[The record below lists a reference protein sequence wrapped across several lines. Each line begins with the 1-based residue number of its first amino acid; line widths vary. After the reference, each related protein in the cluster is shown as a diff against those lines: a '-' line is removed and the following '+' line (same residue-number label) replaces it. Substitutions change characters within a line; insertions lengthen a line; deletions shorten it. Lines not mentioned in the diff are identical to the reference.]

1 MAGAPP
7 SSAPTWTIRN
17 RILPLSDPVVMGI
30 LNLTPDSFSDG
41 GELGS
46 VEEALERAQVMVE
59 AGAGILDVGGES
71 TRPGAREV
79 PVEEEI
85 DRILP
90 FLEAAQGRIS
100 VPVSVDT
107 RKAAVARAALGAG
120 AEIVN
125 DVSGLTWDPEMA
137 PLVADSGAGVVVM
150 HMRGDPGTMMDR
162 TSYGDVVPEVVEEL
176 RERVEA
182 GRAAGIELDAMV
194 VDPGIGFAKTA
205 GQSLELLARLDELLA
220 LGHPLL
226 VGPSRKSFLGAV
238 LGKPARERVPGT
250 VAACVLA
257 FQAGARVFRVHDV
270 GPVADA
276 LRVAS
281 AVSDRTAG
289 TNPARAFSSPG

>member
-1 MAGAPP
+1 
-7 SSAPTWTIRN
+7 
-17 RILPLSDPVVMGI
+17 
-30 LNLTPDSFSDG
+30 
-41 GELGS
+41 
-46 VEEALERAQVMVE
+46 
-59 AGAGILDVGGES
+59 
-71 TRPGAREV
+71 
-79 PVEEEI
+79 
-85 DRILP
+85 
-90 FLEAAQGRIS
+90 
-100 VPVSVDT
+100 
-107 RKAAVARAALGAG
+107 
-120 AEIVN
+120 
-125 DVSGLTWDPEMA
+125 
-137 PLVADSGAGVVVM
+137 
-150 HMRGDPGTMMDR
+150 MMDR